1 MTIERKLQF
10 ATWIGTGVVVALAIT
25 RWTQV
30 RLADGELGSYEL
42 FPLFGLLAFTF
53 MWTHFVSGAIRRLV
67 GAKEGTLRTFFTVTN
82 WLVLA
87 FILLHPGI
95 FMFTLWADGLGYPP
109 TSYLSIYVDLGARIA
124 LFMGTLSL
132 IAFLAY
138 ELRRKFKK
146 ATWWR
151 FVEYANIAAMFA
163 ILFHALTLGGE
174 VATGWFK
181 VVWILYGI
189 TLAASIG
196 YNYYYN
202 RKSKKEKRS
211 A

>member
-1 MTIERKLQF
+1 MTTERKLQIGV
-10 ATWIGTGVVVALAIT
+10 WVGTGILVTLAIL

-30 RLADGELGSYEL
+30 RLGNGELGQYEL

-53 MWTHFVSGAIRRLV
+53 MWTHFVSGAVRRLV
-67 GAKEGTLRTFFTVTN
+67 GAKEGTLRTFFMVTN

-95 FMFTLWADGLGYPP
+95 FMFTLWADGLGFPP
-109 TSYLSIYVDLGARIA
+109 ASYLSIYVDLGARIA
-124 LFMGTLSL
+124 LFLGTLSL

-138 ELRRKFKK
+138 ELRRRYRK

-151 FVEYANIAAMFA
+151 FVEYANITAMFA
-163 ILFHALTLGGE
+163 IFFHALTLGGE
-174 VATGWFK
+174 VASGWFQTI
-181 VVWILYGI
+181 WIVYGI

-202 RKSKKEKRS
+202 HKNKKDKRS

>member
-1 MTIERKLQF
+1 MTTERKLQLGV
-10 ATWIGTGVVVALAIT
+10 WIGAAVVAALAIL

-30 RLADGELGSYEL
+30 RLADGELGPYEL

-53 MWTHFVSGAIRRLV
+53 MWTHFVSGAIRRLI
-67 GAKEGTLRTFFTVTN
+67 GAAKETLRTFFIVTN

-95 FMFTLWADGLGYPP
+95 FMFTLWADGLGFPP

-138 ELRRKFKK
+138 ELRRKFRK
-146 ATWWR
+146 AKWWR

-174 VATGWFK
+174 VASGWFM
-181 VVWILYGI
+181 VIWIVYGV
-189 TLAASIG
+189 TLVASIG

-202 RKSKKEKRS
+202 RKNKKEKRV